1 VPNVT
6 EELRMSVKLVSI
18 TFRIAKSPT
27 TGAVMVVMR
36 RRMVAAKRRK
46 VPIWWSIPVRCRA
59 ILLVCFVNRDE
70 MVLVARERVDAMR
83 WRECKRTN
91 KQVRGAR
98 EI

>member
-1 VPNVT
+1 
-6 EELRMSVKLVSI
+6 M
-18 TFRIAKSPT
+18 
-27 TGAVMVVMR
+27 
-36 RRMVAAKRRK
+36 
-46 VPIWWSIPVRCRA
+46 RCRA
-59 ILLVCFVNRDE
+59 ILLVCSVNRGE